1 MKSQKKKEALLQK
14 VDSVNLIM
22 LIVVAA
28 VVVDVAEKEVPATK
42 EETKNLAITDP
53 DVTVKKVKES
63 KETVAEEE
71 ETVME
76 KKAVN
81 ADVEVVEANA
91 QELLTQMLKM
101 VMPKL
106 ILLH

>member
-1 MKSQKKKEALLQK
+1 MKSLKKKVDLPQK
-14 VDSVNLIM
+14 EDSANLIM

-28 VVVDVAEKEVPATK
+28 VVVDAAEKEVPATK
-42 EETKNLAITDP
+42 EETKNLATTDP
-53 DVTVKKVKES
+53 DVTEKKVRES

-101 VMPKL
+101 AMPQL
-106 ILLH
+106 I